1 MGEGLAR
8 PPVIVI
14 RLLYETLVEWQS
26 DNASRQGAA
35 LAFYGLF
42 ACAPLVLFAT
52 FILGAVFGAQ
62 TAQDELSAQ
71 LRTLTGDEV
80 AGTVMR
86 LVELSTC
93 SPADW
98 TASAV
103 AAGTLLFGAFRGLL
117 HLQAT
122 LNLIWGVRADREGTF
137 ADIVRRHLLALGS
150 SLLTGVLLLSSIVV
164 TMVLRAIALHA
175 ADTLPR
181 HWVLLRLSDDLGT
194 GLLAMTFI
202 AIVFKTLSDARL
214 QWRDVLVGAAV
225 SAGLLVLGKH
235 IMAWYLRKIMEVSAF
250 GAAGAVVGVLVYA
263 YYMAQV
269 VLFGAEFTY
278 VLARY
283 LGDPI
288 EPGPNAVRVRS
299 FVERTS

>member
-1 MGEGLAR
+1 MN
-8 PPVIVI
+8 VI
-14 RLLYETLVEWQS
+14 RLLYETLDEWQQ

-52 FILGAVFGAQ
+52 IVLGALFGEQ
-62 TAQDELSAQ
+62 TARDELEAQ
-71 LRTLTGDEV
+71 LAVLTTHEV
-80 AGTVMR
+80 ADTVLR
-86 LVELSTC
+86 LVELSARAPT
-93 SPADW
+93 DW

-103 AAGTLLFGAFRGLL
+103 GALTLLFGAFRGLL

-122 LNLIWGVRADREGTF
+122 LNLIWGVRADRRGTF
-137 ADIVRRHLLALGS
+137 AHVVRRHLLALGS
-150 SLLTGVLLLSSIVV
+150 TLLTGVLLVSSIAV
-164 TMVLRAIALHA
+164 TMVLRSVANHA
-175 ADTLPR
+175 AGGLPR
-181 HWVLLRLSDDLGT
+181 HWVLLRLSEDLGT
-194 GLLAMTFI
+194 GLLSMMLI

-235 IMAWYLRKIMEVSAF
+235 GMAWYLRLIVQASAF
-250 GAAGAVVGVLVYA
+250 GAAGAVVGVLIYA

-278 VLARY
+278 VLARS

-299 FVERTS
+299 LVERVEMKSDLPCN